1 MPKCLKQ
8 REYCFFKQD
17 YDRDDGEVPALCK
30 PRSHESGSECPRLVP
45 AEGVDETPR
54 PRKTPRPR
62 TPARPR
68 PRKPQMPE
76 LATFVGLVVN
86 LLMFGLII
94 PALLI
99 FTASLIRLYFLPSM
113 VLITIK
119 ILVLKDPRGSK
130 RILGGS

>member
-30 PRSHESGSECPRLVP
+30 PRSHESGSECPRLVL
-45 AEGVDETPR
+45 AEGVDKTLR
-54 PRKTPRPR
+54 PRKTPKPR

-99 FTASLIRLYFLPSM
+99 STASLIQLY
-113 VLITIK
+113 LICSLFRTFPPIYG
-119 ILVLKDPRGSK
+119 INNH
-130 RILGGS
+130 